1 VARESSQSLYRPD
14 LASFDMTGYDAKH
27 AEGFIK
33 LFGLPLVAVAQ
44 RGQNAGEPIASEPTG
59 GDQEPIE
66 VTRGR

>member
-1 VARESSQSLYRPD
+1 MARSSSQSLYRPD

-44 RGQNAGEPIASEPTG
+44 RGQSAGEPVDGGSEPL
-59 GDQEPIE
+59 E
-66 VTRGR
+66 VNRGR